1 MAIEL
6 RYRVVDVFSDRPL
19 AGNAVCVVLD
29 PCPEPVMG
37 AIAREVNLSE
47 TTFPTVVGDDEYEVR
62 IFTPMAE
69 LPFAG
74 HPSLGTAWV
83 LGRRRW
89 TQVSEGATV
98 VVEADE
104 DGAVMC
110 QPTPEIS
117 EAPMAWVTNANIE
130 GAEGAYRAEAG
141 GVAHLLVPTSTRLDR
156 LRATPAA
163 FAEVAQKARAT
174 TVGLFAR
181 QDDST
186 LKVRVFV
193 PGPAGPGG
201 QQQGPTGSGGQQQ
214 GPAGPGGQQHGPAA
228 SSGGGFEDPGTGSAA
243 GPIALLACRLW
254 GTSADVIIRQGDEVG
269 RPCRIEVHAEEG
281 DVRVGG
287 SVAACAEGT
296 FTL

>member
-1 MAIEL
+1 VGIEL

-37 AIAREVNLSE
+37 AIARETNLSE
-47 TTFPTVVGDDEYEVR
+47 TTFPTVIGADEYEVR
-62 IFTPMAE
+62 IFTPTVE

-83 LGRRRW
+83 LGPGRW
-89 TQVSEGATV
+89 TQVSAGATV
-98 VVEADE
+98 IVEAD
-104 DGAVMC
+104 DAGAVMG
-110 QPTPEIS
+110 QPTPEIT
-117 EAPMAWVTNANIE
+117 EAPKALPTDSTLPGAE

-141 GVAHLLVPTSTRLDR
+141 GMTHLLIPTTVRLDR
-156 LRATPAA
+156 LRPSPAA
-163 FAEVAQKARAT
+163 VAEVAQRVRAT
-174 TVGLFAR
+174 TVALFTWR
-181 QDDST
+181 DDSM
-186 LKVRVFV
+186 LHVRVFV
-193 PGPAGPGG
+193 PGPV
-201 QQQGPTGSGGQQQ
+201 S
-214 GPAGPGGQQHGPAA
+214 

-243 GPIALLACRLW
+243 GPIALLARRLW
-254 GTSADVIIRQGDEVG
+254 GTAADVTICQGDEIG

-287 SVAACAEGT
+287 RIAACAEGT

>member
-6 RYRVVDVFSDRPL
+6 RYRVVDVFSERPL

-62 IFTPMAE
+62 IFTPTTE

-83 LGRRRW
+83 LGPRRW
-89 TQVSEGATV
+89 TQTSEGAIV

-104 DGAVMC
+104 TSAVMG
-110 QPTPEIS
+110 QPTPEIR
-117 EAPMAWVTNANIE
+117 EAPRTWLTDADLD
-130 GAEGAYRAEAG
+130 GGDGAYRAEAG
-141 GVAHLLVPTSTRLDR
+141 GMAHLLVPTAARLDR
-156 LRATPAA
+156 VRLRPAA
-163 FAEVAQKARAT
+163 LVELAERARVT
-174 TVGLFAR
+174 TVGLFGPL
-181 QDDST
+181 DDT
-186 LKVRVFV
+186 TIQARVFV
-193 PGPAGPGG
+193 PA
-201 QQQGPTGSGGQQQ
+201 
-214 GPAGPGGQQHGPAA
+214 
-228 SSGGGFEDPGTGSAA
+228 GGFEDPGTGSAA
-243 GPIALLACRLW
+243 GTIALLARRLW
-254 GTSADVIIRQGDEVG
+254 GTAADVIIRQGDEIA

-287 SVAACAEGT
+287 RIAACAEGM